1 MKTIL
6 EQIEEARG
14 SLTPEQ
20 YAVATE
26 IARHMAWQDTWRMWD
41 KPFHAV
47 ELIKTGSIFLKYLN
61 ADHRP
66 LCYCIR
72 KNGDVIADL
81 SPMDCVKVTL
91 RQDGQCEGL
100 APRKQHDPDKVPLD
114 VWVPLVA
121 CYDIA
126 RDSQPLPA

>member
-6 EQIEEARG
+6 EQIEEARAA
-14 SLTPEQ
+14 LTTEQ

-26 IARHMAWQDTWRMWD
+26 IARQMAWQDQWRMWEPSCD
-41 KPFHAV
+41 AII
-47 ELIKTGSIFLKYLN
+47 LRARGIIIKYIN
-61 ADHRP
+61 AENRP
-66 LCYCIR
+66 LRYVVR
-72 KNGDVIADL
+72 ENGDVVADL

-100 APRKQHDPDKVPLD
+100 APRKQHDHDKVPLD

-126 RDSQPLPA
+126 RDSEPLPA